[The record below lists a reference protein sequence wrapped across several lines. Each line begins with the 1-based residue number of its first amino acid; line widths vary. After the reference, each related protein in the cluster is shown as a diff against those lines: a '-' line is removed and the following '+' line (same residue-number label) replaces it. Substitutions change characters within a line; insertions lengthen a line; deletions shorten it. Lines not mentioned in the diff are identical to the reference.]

1 MEAQRLSNCVDVP
14 LTDDRLEEVVDKAK
28 DFALMNGLCMHW
40 KQNFDRNRV
49 QIAKFT
55 LLPTAFPARE
65 FSKAKDIQPIVNKLI
80 HKVAYDHEFLVGA
93 LERTIEADELTS
105 ELFKIYKIVHQEGF
119 AQKVSVGLL
128 RSDYMLNSDSKIKQ
142 VEVNTIASSFAGLS
156 EVVTQLHK
164 YVLGELGSIDK
175 TVNLPE
181 NHSATGLAEGLV
193 DAWSF
198 YNNEE
203 AVILFVVEEITYNIC
218 DQKAL
223 EIAIRRKNPK
233 IRVIRRSFKYLIENA
248 QLRPNKE
255 LIVEN
260 DLVSVVYYR
269 TGYETSAYPTDKEWE
284 VRLLIER
291 SRAIKCPSIQ
301 YHLAGTKKVQ
311 QVVSQPGVL
320 RKFLSETEAAKLQ
333 DTFVGLYSLDFNKN
347 GEEVVNMAL
356 SNPSQYVLK
365 PQREGGGNNVYGLN
379 VKTKLESMR
388 NSKERTA
395 WILMELIKTSLQ
407 KNYLISPDL
416 AKPSLQDFVSEL
428 GIYGV
433 ILGDNNDIKIN
444 RQVGHVIRTKP
455 FGEDEGGIIAGA
467 GALDTPYLQQ

>member
-1 MEAQRLSNCVDVP
+1 METRILSSCVDVP
-14 LTDDRLEEVVDKAK
+14 LTGDTLDEIVDKAK
-28 DFALMNGLCMHW
+28 DFALINGVCMHW

-55 LLPTAFPARE
+55 LLPTTFPTNE
-65 FSKAKDIQPIVNKLI
+65 FSKAQDIQFIVNKLI
-80 HKVAYDHEFLVGA
+80 HKVAYDHEFLVEA
-93 LERTIEADELTS
+93 LKSTIETDELTS
-105 ELFKIYKIVHQEGF
+105 ELFKIYKAVYDEGL
-119 AQKVSVGLL
+119 AQKISVGLL
-128 RSDYMLNSDSKIKQ
+128 RSDYILDSDSKIKQ

-164 YVLGELGSIDK
+164 YILGELGFTDK

-193 DAWSF
+193 DAWSV
-198 YNNEE
+198 YKNEE
-203 AVILFVVEEITYNIC
+203 AVILFVVEEITYNIS

-223 EIAIRRKNPK
+223 EIAIRQKNPK
-233 IRVIRRSFKYLIENA
+233 IRVIRKSFRYLIDNA

-255 LIVEN
+255 LIVGN

-311 QVVSQPGVL
+311 QVLSQPGVL
-320 RKFLSETEAAKLQ
+320 RKFLSENEAAKLQ
-333 DTFVGLYSLDFNKN
+333 DAFVGLYSLDFDKH
-347 GEEVVNMAL
+347 GEHAVEMGI
-356 SNPSQYVLK
+356 SSPEKYVLK
-365 PQREGGGNNVYGLN
+365 PQREGGGNNVYGIN

-388 NSKERTA
+388 NSKERIA
-395 WILMELIKTSLQ
+395 WILMELIRTPLQ
-407 KNYLISPDL
+407 RNYLISPDL
-416 AKPSLQDFVSEL
+416 PRPSLQDFASEL

-433 ILGDNNDIKIN
+433 ILGDDNDIKVN

-455 FGEDEGGIIAGA
+455 FGENEGGIIAGA
-467 GALDTPYLQQ
+467 GALDTPYLQP